1 MALAGQYEDG
11 IALVKSALQESRAM
25 RLGQDETMRRTHASE
40 GFLLADRIREA
51 RDTHWVL

>member
-1 MALAGQYEDG
+1 
-11 IALVKSALQESRAM
+11 M